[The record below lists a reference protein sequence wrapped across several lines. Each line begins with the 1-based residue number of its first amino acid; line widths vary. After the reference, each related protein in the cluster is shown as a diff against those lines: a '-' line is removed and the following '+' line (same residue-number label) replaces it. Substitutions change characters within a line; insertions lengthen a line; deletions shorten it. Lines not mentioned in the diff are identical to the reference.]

1 VSVRKSLALAIA
13 AAGAAGFGNQ
23 AHAQLAAGIPQWAG
37 PYVGITG
44 GGGWGHQSQSGGIL
58 QLPGT
63 TGPTGPTC
71 AAGSVLTT
79 INGVTVCSS
88 TFVDTDGSYNLSGG
102 LIGGAVGYNYQQD
115 RWVLG
120 VEADDSW
127 ADITGSGTCGFNSAV
142 PHACGGGIRWLAT
155 VRGRLGYDVGQIFP
169 GVGTTLVYAAG
180 GLAVGDVHA
189 WDSLFG
195 TSGDKTAT
203 GWTIGAGF
211 ETKLNP
217 NWSVKLEYLHVDLGN
232 PAVFSAIPPQPEHV
246 STTADI
252 FRVGLSYY
260 FSAPPPPPS
269 PVVTKAPPISK

>member
-1 VSVRKSLALAIA
+1 MSVRKSLALAIA
-13 AAGAAGFGNQ
+13 AAGAAAAFSNQ
-23 AHAQLAAGIPQWAG
+23 AHAQSAAGIPQWAG

-44 GGGWGHQSQSGGIL
+44 GWGWGHQSQSGGFL
-58 QLPGT
+58 QLPGC
-63 TGPTGPTC
+63 G
-71 AAGSVLTT
+71 AGSSLVGTGTLASCT
-79 INGVTVCSS
+79 SS
-88 TFVDTDGSYNLSGG
+88 AFATADGSYNLSGG
-102 LIGGAVGYNYQQD
+102 LIGGAVGYNFQQAQ
-115 RWVLG
+115 WVFGL
-120 VEADDSW
+120 EADDSW
-127 ADITGSGTCGFNSAV
+127 ADISGSGTCGFNSSA

-169 GVGTTLVYAAG
+169 GVGTTMVYVAG

-203 GWTIGAGF
+203 GWTFGGGF

-252 FRVGLSYY
+252 FRVGISYY
-260 FSAPPPPPS
+260 FNAPPPPAAS
-269 PVVTKAPPISK
+269 PMVTKAPRYSK

>member
-1 VSVRKSLALAIA
+1 MSVRKSLALAIV
-13 AAGAAGFGNQ
+13 AAGATAGFANQ
-23 AHAQLAAGIPQWAG
+23 AHAQLAAGLPQWAG

-44 GGGWGHQSQSGGIL
+44 GWGWGQQSQSGGHL
-58 QLPGT
+58 QLPGLPGCGASGT
-63 TGPTGPTC
+63 L
-71 AAGSVLTT
+71 VT
-79 INGVTVCSS
+79 IGTVTSC
-88 TFVDTDGSYNLSGG
+88 TFFDTDGSYNLSGG
-102 LIGGAVGYNYQQD
+102 LIGGAVGYNYQLD

-127 ADITGSGTCGFNSAV
+127 ADISGSGTCGFNSSA

-211 ETKLNP
+211 ETKLNL

-260 FSAPPPPPS
+260 FNAPPPPP
-269 PVVTKAPPISK
+269 PAPIITKATK

>member
-1 VSVRKSLALAIA
+1 
-13 AAGAAGFGNQ
+13 
-23 AHAQLAAGIPQWAG
+23 
-37 PYVGITG
+37 
-44 GGGWGHQSQSGGIL
+44 L

-63 TGPTGPTC
+63 GCTS
-71 AAGSVLTT
+71 GSFLTT
-79 INGVTVCSS
+79 IGTVTSCTS
-88 TFVDTDGSYNLSGG
+88 FFAADGSYNLSGG
-102 LIGGAVGYNYQQD
+102 LIGGAVGYNYQLD

-127 ADITGSGTCGFNSAV
+127 ADISGSGTCGFNSAA

-169 GVGTTLVYAAG
+169 GVGTTMVYAAG
-180 GLAVGDVHA
+180 GLAVADVHA

-195 TSGDKTAT
+195 TSGDTTAT

-232 PAVFSAIPPQPEHV
+232 PGVFVAIPPNEEHV

-260 FSAPPPPPS
+260 FNAPPPPPA
-269 PVVTKAPPISK
+269 PIITKATK

>member
-1 VSVRKSLALAIA
+1 MSVRKSLALAIA
-13 AAGAAGFGNQ
+13 AAGAAAGFSNQ
-23 AHAQLAAGIPQWAG
+23 ANAQLAAGLPQWAG
-37 PYVGITG
+37 PYVGVT
-44 GGGWGHQSQSGGIL
+44 GGWGWGQQSQSGGFL
-58 QLPGT
+58 QLPGCT
-63 TGPTGPTC
+63 SCT
-71 AAGSVLTT
+71 
-79 INGVTVCSS
+79 S
-88 TFVDTDGSYNLSGG
+88 TFTSTFIGDGCYNLSGG
-102 LIGGAVGYNYQQD
+102 LIGGAVGYNYQLD

-127 ADITGSGTCGFNSAV
+127 ADITGSGTCGFNSAA

-169 GVGTTLVYAAG
+169 GVGTTMVYAAG
-180 GLAVGDVHA
+180 GLAVGEVHA

-232 PAVFSAIPPQPEHV
+232 PGVFVAIPPNEEHV

-260 FSAPPPPPS
+260 FNAPPPPPA
-269 PVVTKAPPISK
+269 PIITKATK